1 MININSTAQLISEQ
15 VFENWAFAWQKLE
28 FDPNPFG
35 FFKNGEQILS
45 GVVFNS
51 HNMSS
56 LLSTTGVS
64 TIKIRFGLNLET
76 NSFEIILFGTD
87 TTGQI
92 MTPYYV
98 PSKKNYY
105 TPDAALGEQGR
116 VPAELIK
123 QWKKNWL
130 VTAGA
135 GKVTSKDFIT
145 PYGFTRGY
153 NYSLKEFIETLFTFR
168 TAPDINVVFVLHE
181 YYGVNY
187 LTTKQVTST
196 FGVVLHAQNADSS
209 GATLQGDPDA
219 YYDLTAPC
227 PRTC

>member
-1 MININSTAQLISEQ
+1 MTNINALPQLISEQ

-28 FDPNPFG
+28 FDTNPFN
-35 FFKNGEQILS
+35 FFKEGDQTLS
-45 GVVFNS
+45 GVVFDS

-64 TIKIRFGLNLET
+64 TIKIRFGLNVET
-76 NSFEIILFGTD
+76 ADFEIILFGTD
-87 TTGQI
+87 NMGTV

-98 PSKKNYY
+98 PCKKNYFKPE
-105 TPDAALGEQGR
+105 TALEEGK
-116 VPAELIK
+116 VPTELIK
-123 QWKKNWL
+123 QWKKNWEK
-130 VTAGA
+130 TAGA
-135 GKVTSKDFIT
+135 GHVTNMNFIT

-153 NYSLKEFIETLFTFR
+153 NYSLKEFIETLFTFQ
-168 TAPDINVVFVLHE
+168 TAPDIQVVFVLHT

-187 LTTKQVTST
+187 LTTKETTST
-196 FGVVLHAQNADSS
+196 FGVVLHAQKPGSSDAD
-209 GATLQGDPDA
+209 LQVDPDA